1 MCIRDR
7 HNGDWSTVYGRLGET
22 GVAVGDTVEKGASL
36 GQPKGDTLHFEV
48 LQNGEQKDPVAY
60 FNVD

>member
-1 MCIRDR
+1 MK

-36 GQPKGDTLHFEV
+36 GKPKGDTLHFEV